1 MIYVYIFAL
10 LVGGLL
16 LGASLL
22 LGAHA
27 DHVSPG
33 DAPADA
39 PVGDAPVGD
48 AGADAAGGDAQDGAA
63 PTGGAPQGIESFL
76 VWFVSVRFWTFF
88 LAFFGLTGVLL
99 DGFGIVGSGV
109 LAGVLAAGMGLFA
122 GLFATWIVRVMTA
135 ESSNSAVL
143 TSDYVGKSGRLLVG
157 FGPGSMGKVRI
168 EVKGSTI
175 DLLCTAMDD
184 GTYETKD
191 EVLIV
196 EMDGTRARVARTRIS
211 TP

>member
-10 LVGGLL
+10 IVGGLL

-27 DHVSPG
+27 DHDAG
-33 DAPADA
+33 DAPSDA
-39 PVGDAPVGD
+39 PPAD
-48 AGADAAGGDAQDGAA
+48 AGAGTDAHDGAA
-63 PTGGAPQGIESFL
+63 PAGGAPQGIESFL

-99 DGFGIVGSGV
+99 DGFGIVGSSLVAGL
-109 LAGVLAAGMGLFA
+109 LAVGMGLFA
-122 GLFATWIVRVMTA
+122 GLFATWIVRLMTA
-135 ESSNSAVL
+135 ESSNSAVMA
-143 TSDYVGKSGRLLVG
+143 SDYIGKSGRLLVG
-157 FGPGSMGKVRI
+157 FGPGAVGKVRI

-175 DLLCTAMDD
+175 DLLCVAMDD